1 MLSQKVGTSSAVTD
15 QPATEPHGLRQMRQ
29 MISLAALLDYIIIN
43 TFFFFPP
50 GRTCGIRKF
59 RDQGL
64 NLCTDNAGS
73 LVH

>member
-43 TFFFFPP
+43 TFFFSPLAAP
-50 GRTCGIRKF
+50 VAYESSGT
-59 RDQGL
+59 RD
-64 NLCTDNAGS
+64 
-73 LVH
+73 

>member
-43 TFFFFPP
+43 TFFFFSPLAAP
-50 GRTCGIRKF
+50 VAYESSGT
-59 RDQGL
+59 RD
-64 NLCTDNAGS
+64 
-73 LVH
+73 